1 MKETLISSKKS
12 GAKRSKVE
20 SNREE
25 KNTLKRK
32 LAASSDSE
40 YDVKEDVL
48 DTMPSSSK
56 KIEGMEI
63 LVNVHV
69 VPLDN
74 TSFHTEGNVQNPK
87 P

>member
-32 LAASSDSE
+32 LAASSDFE

-48 DTMPSSSK
+48 DTVPSSSK

-74 TSFHTEGNVQNPK
+74 MSFHTEGNVQNPK